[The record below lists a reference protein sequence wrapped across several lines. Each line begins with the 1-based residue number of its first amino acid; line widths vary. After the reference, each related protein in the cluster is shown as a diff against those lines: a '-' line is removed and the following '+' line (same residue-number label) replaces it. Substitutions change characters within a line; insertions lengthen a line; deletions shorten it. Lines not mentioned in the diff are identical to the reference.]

1 MNLDLLNIKA
11 KDKEKENKNFLKN
24 PKTKALIKELAKVHH
39 EVFEEVDCLSCANC
53 CKTISPRFRTPDVAR
68 LAKYLRIK
76 ETVLVEQ
83 YLRVDED
90 GDYVVKS
97 SPCPFLGADN
107 YCSVYEAR
115 PNDCRNYPYT
125 DSDVFFKRP
134 NTTLQNTFVC
144 PAAHL
149 AVEKMKK
156 LAKF

>member
-1 MNLDLLNIKA
+1 MNKDLLKA
-11 KDKEKENKNFLKN
+11 KAKEKEKENRSFLKN
-24 PKTKALIKELAKVHH
+24 PKCKSLIKYLQEVHD
-39 EVFEEVDCLSCANC
+39 EVFEEVDCLSCAGC
-53 CKTISPRFRTPDVAR
+53 CKTISPRFRSPDVAR
-68 LAKYLRIK
+68 LAKYLRVK

-107 YCSVYEAR
+107 YCSVYDAR
-115 PNDCRNYPYT
+115 PSDCRNYPYT

-134 NTTLQNTFVC
+134 QTTLLNTFVC
-144 PAAHL
+144 PATFL

-156 LAKF
+156 KANF